1 VRLPGTL
8 GGMAETLRGTAVIIG
23 SNMDPDHDP
32 NDVEDSADDSLLA
45 ELVSGAMG
53 TLYEFTLDVTVPGHE
68 SYQVGGVRSR
78 VPSKAARISLFETH
92 PIPLTLEVPVV
103 VKVGDAEKVAI
114 DWKAFLAFPDRVPR
128 LKAARERALDIAG
141 ARLAAANPEM
151 TSAQVVQN
159 KQALEAWIPWVR
171 SGGLSRKDFEQS
183 CATLMRLGQM
193 DRADYEAAVARIDAP

>member
-1 VRLPGTL
+1 
-8 GGMAETLRGTAVIIG
+8 MAETLAGTAVIIG

-32 NDVEDSADDSLLA
+32 NDVDDSRDDGLFSALLEEA
-45 ELVSGAMG
+45 TG

-68 SYQVGGVRSR
+68 SYQVAGVRSR

-103 VKVGDAEKVAI
+103 VKVGNAQKVAI
-114 DWKAFLAFPDRVPR
+114 DWKAFIAYPDRVPR

-141 ARLAAANPEM
+141 ARMAAANPAM
-151 TSAQVVQN
+151 TSAQVAHN
-159 KQALEAWIPWVR
+159 RQALEVWVPAVK
-171 SGGLSRKDFEQS
+171 SGSLSRKDFEQS

-193 DRADYEAAVARIDAP
+193 DRADYEAAIARIDAP